1 MDGWV
6 VHVEREMGLKLNT
19 NKNMGREGI
28 NEQERCSRVNV
39 EELADGLN
47 SIHMTIHKRGSLFT
61 GIFTLDLCKV
71 QSSHADWWCS
81 GPHNSLSNSVVSF
94 FTPLARGAH

>member
-61 GIFTLDLCKV
+61 GFLHFGSLQSAKLSCRLVV
-71 QSSHADWWCS
+71 QWPS
-81 GPHNSLSNSVVSF
+81 
-94 FTPLARGAH
+94 